1 MRGAHPDEI
10 KAMNMSDEHRENPA
24 PQPQPYAEE
33 VLCASW
39 NPVVLLLA
47 EPLAHASKPAANDRG
62 DVESLLAR
70 VYLWQQA

>member
-1 MRGAHPDEI
+1 
-10 KAMNMSDEHRENPA
+10 MSSEHDGNPA

-39 NPVVLLLA
+39 NPLVLMLA
-47 EPLAHASKPAANDRG
+47 EPLAHASQPVADDGG

>member
-1 MRGAHPDEI
+1 
-10 KAMNMSDEHRENPA
+10 MSSEHDENPA

-39 NPVVLLLA
+39 NPLVLMLA
-47 EPLAHASKPAANDRG
+47 ESPAHAAQPVADDGG